1 MTSVALTAVHAPVP
15 RKASLGVL
23 RYRDPSHASLP
34 HVVSF
39 SGGRSSAA
47 LVFMAAEE
55 GLLRPER
62 RDVVLFAN
70 TSAEHPGTYEFATEC
85 TSRLEREFGLPCFW
99 FEFCTVE
106 DAWRGDYHRKAS
118 YRLVKPVP
126 LEDDPD
132 GFRSRGELFE
142 EMVSLQGMLP
152 NPHSRTCTAKL
163 KLYPSHELLGE
174 WLGGT
179 AGPAHAGH
187 HWSDHECISPACQP
201 LSDTARTNTSSGLVD
216 PERVAQRYVRN
227 GGTASLES
235 VRQRAAFLATHPPSR
250 PHQRWADF
258 TSVPIPLA
266 PDGAKPAPMRGPDA
280 AQHVR
285 LLGLRADEP
294 SRVSRVLSRTLY
306 AEGATTA
313 ACTVK
318 TQPPGERPY
327 FPLHDSGF
335 GAGDVAAFWA
345 QRDFDLDIP
354 PGAGNCVFC
363 FMKGTR
369 QLAELATIGDP
380 RRLLDTPTDVDW
392 WADFERR
399 HARVI
404 PRRGGGGTSR
414 FGFFGVNKASFQE
427 VALGRPPED
436 DRYANGTPACDCT
449 D

>member
-1 MTSVALTAVHAPVP
+1 MTLVALTAVHAPTL
-15 RKASLGVL
+15 RKISLGAL
-23 RYRDPSHASLP
+23 RYRDASHASIP

-47 LVFMAAEE
+47 LAFMAAEE

-70 TSAEHPGTYEFATEC
+70 TSAEHPGTYEFAAEC
-85 TSRLEREFGLPCFW
+85 TSRLELEFGLPCFW

-132 GFRSRGELFE
+132 GYRSRGELFE

-163 KLYPSHELLGE
+163 KLYPSHELLAE

-179 AGPAHAGH
+179 AGPAHSGH
-187 HWSDHECISPACQP
+187 HWSPHRCATPGCEPSTDDVEGA
-201 LSDTARTNTSSGLVD
+201 TVAGLVD
-216 PERVAQRYVRN
+216 PERVARRYIRN
-227 GGTASLES
+227 GGMASLES
-235 VRQRAAFLATHPPSR
+235 VRQRAAFLATHPPAR
-250 PHQRWADF
+250 PQQYWANF
-258 TSVPIPLA
+258 TVAPVPA
-266 PDGAKPAPMRGPDA
+266 VREGAKPAPMRGPNA

-285 LLGLRADEP
+285 LLGLRADETG
-294 SRVSRVLSRTLY
+294 RVDRVLSRTLY

-327 FPLHDSGF
+327 FPLHDSGV
-335 GAGDVAAFWA
+335 GKDDVADYWA

-354 PGAGNCVFC
+354 TGAGNCVFC

-369 QLAELATIGDP
+369 QLSELVTTPDF
-380 RRLLDTPTDVDW
+380 RRRLDTPTDVSW
-392 WADFERR
+392 WVGFEQR

-427 VALGRPPED
+427 VALGRPPQD
-436 DRYANGTPACDCT
+436 DRYASGTPACDCT